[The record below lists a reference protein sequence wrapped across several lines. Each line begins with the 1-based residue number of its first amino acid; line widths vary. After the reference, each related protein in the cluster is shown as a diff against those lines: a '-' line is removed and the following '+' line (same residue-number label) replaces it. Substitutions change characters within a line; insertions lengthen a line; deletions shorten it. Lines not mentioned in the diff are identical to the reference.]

1 MLKLTVAE
9 ILSYPEY
16 SGFKLIAGA
25 GGISNEINSC
35 GILDYEYDQRLKNKY
50 TKLSFIPNQ
59 MILTSLQYAKDDPGS
74 LIDTIR
80 LLQRRKCSCL
90 VIKNVYSLPISAHA
104 LRFADSTNFPI
115 ILIKNTEQYFEKII
129 INTYKRLQ
137 SLYDFDK
144 FENIVSHILTYP
156 EHDSKQKEWQTEIN
170 PCLQP
175 DILCLYFRS
184 EKSVST
190 SEYMEMEQAAKTAGL
205 LTSYNSLLRYKN
217 GLLYIYSSHNFKNA
231 KAEDLA
237 DQLVS
242 GPLHD
247 FTEKYSIGV
256 SSIHYKERKI
266 KLCIQ
271 EAIYSSYFHLFPE
284 KPYQTYETLG
294 INSIL
299 LPYCKEPAMQR
310 FASSILMPLRDYD
323 SENHTMLLKTA
334 ESFIQHNGNISQTAS
349 ALNQHANTIRYRL
362 NQISNLIHCSIL
374 SPEGYEQVSIALKI
388 EACCCVE
395 L

>member
-1 MLKLTVAE
+1 M
-9 ILSYPEY
+9 
-16 SGFKLIAGA
+16 
-25 GGISNEINSC
+25 
-35 GILDYEYDQRLKNKY
+35 
-50 TKLSFIPNQ
+50 
-59 MILTSLQYAKDDPGS
+59 
-74 LIDTIR
+74 
-80 LLQRRKCSCL
+80 
-90 VIKNVYSLPISAHA
+90 
-104 LRFADSTNFPI
+104 
-115 ILIKNTEQYFEKII
+115 
-129 INTYKRLQ
+129 
-137 SLYDFDK
+137 
-144 FENIVSHILTYP
+144 SHILTYP

-284 KPYQTYETLG
+284 NRIKPMK
-294 INSIL
+294 
-299 LPYCKEPAMQR
+299 P
-310 FASSILMPLRDYD
+310 
-323 SENHTMLLKTA
+323 
-334 ESFIQHNGNISQTAS
+334 
-349 ALNQHANTIRYRL
+349 
-362 NQISNLIHCSIL
+362 
-374 SPEGYEQVSIALKI
+374 
-388 EACCCVE
+388 
-395 L
+395 